1 LTVTFWE
8 PDAPT
13 LAPAAPAFDVDVVV
27 LVTAARTSI
36 IKAMQRDN
44 KKGEKK
50 KFDRRF
56 IFFLDN
62 SFNSSGSVGSNKNQ
76 YAKFRAYRIM
86 NRE

>member
-13 LAPAAPAFDVDVVV
+13 LAPVVPAFDVDVVV

-44 KKGEKK
+44 KGAKK
-50 KFDRRF
+50 E
-56 IFFLDN
+56 I
-62 SFNSSGSVGSNKNQ
+62 
-76 YAKFRAYRIM
+76 
-86 NRE
+86 

>member
-27 LVTAARTSI
+27 LVTAARISI

-44 KKGEKK
+44 KKGAKK

-56 IFFLDN
+56 IFIFFSRQFL
-62 SFNSSGSVGSNKNQ
+62 
-76 YAKFRAYRIM
+76 
-86 NRE
+86 

>member
-27 LVTAARTSI
+27 LVTAARISI

-44 KKGEKK
+44 KKVQKRNLIVDS
-50 KFDRRF
+50 FLF
-56 IFFLDN
+56 FFLTVPLTALAALEATRIN
-62 SFNSSGSVGSNKNQ
+62 KQSSEL
-76 YAKFRAYRIM
+76 M
-86 NRE
+86 E